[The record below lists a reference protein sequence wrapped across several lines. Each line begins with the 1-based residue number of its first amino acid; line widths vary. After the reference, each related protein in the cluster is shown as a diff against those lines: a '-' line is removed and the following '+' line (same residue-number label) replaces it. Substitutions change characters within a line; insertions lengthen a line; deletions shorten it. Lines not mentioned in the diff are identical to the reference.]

1 MDKIWEKFVRIAED
15 NDGVI
20 RTSQV
25 EAAGICRP
33 MLKKY
38 MDLGK
43 LERIRKGLYILS
55 GEVADEYVLLQAQ
68 NTKAIFSYGTALF
81 FWGLSDRTPHILD
94 VTLPQGLNATV
105 LRKNN
110 PNIRCHYIVND
121 LYELGITEL
130 MSPQGGTV
138 RLYDKERC
146 ICDLIRDKEKIE
158 MQLYSQALRDYFKS
172 KPNNRK
178 LLRYGKQ
185 FGIDDKIRTYMEVL
199 SC

>member
-25 EAAGICRP
+25 EAAGISRP

-68 NTKAIFSYGTALF
+68 NTKYVIKRWTIF
-81 FWGLSDRTPHILD
+81 DNRDIIL
-94 VTLPQGLNATV
+94 L
-105 LRKNN
+105 
-110 PNIRCHYIVND
+110 
-121 LYELGITEL
+121 
-130 MSPQGGTV
+130 
-138 RLYDKERC
+138 
-146 ICDLIRDKEKIE
+146 
-158 MQLYSQALRDYFKS
+158 
-172 KPNNRK
+172 
-178 LLRYGKQ
+178 
-185 FGIDDKIRTYMEVL
+185 
-199 SC
+199 

>member
-1 MDKIWEKFVRIAED
+1 MERHFFLGVVRQNAAYFRCDAASRIECYCAAE
-15 NDGVI
+15 
-20 RTSQV
+20 
-25 EAAGICRP
+25 
-33 MLKKY
+33 
-38 MDLGK
+38 
-43 LERIRKGLYILS
+43 
-55 GEVADEYVLLQAQ
+55 
-68 NTKAIFSYGTALF
+68 
-81 FWGLSDRTPHILD
+81 
-94 VTLPQGLNATV
+94 
-105 LRKNN
+105 NN

-185 FGIDDKIRTYMEVL
+185 FGIDDKIRTYMEV
-199 SC
+199 CHVNTGTN

>member
-25 EAAGICRP
+25 EAAGISRP

-68 NTKAIFSYGTALF
+68 KLSFHMERHFFSGGCQTERRIF
-81 FWGLSDRTPHILD
+81 
-94 VTLPQGLNATV
+94 
-105 LRKNN
+105 
-110 PNIRCHYIVND
+110 
-121 LYELGITEL
+121 
-130 MSPQGGTV
+130 
-138 RLYDKERC
+138 
-146 ICDLIRDKEKIE
+146 
-158 MQLYSQALRDYFKS
+158 
-172 KPNNRK
+172 
-178 LLRYGKQ
+178 
-185 FGIDDKIRTYMEVL
+185 
-199 SC
+199 